1 MHVLN
6 TLHTVSWARVHTRE
20 CTIEME
26 FQFKNRLSAFLSSV
40 CVYVFVYF
48 FFAIDNFVFFFS
60 NITIEFTIGVNA
72 RHSRSFTD

>member
-1 MHVLN
+1 MSGARAHANVQLN
-6 TLHTVSWARVHTRE
+6 VQWNFNLK
-20 CTIEME
+20 I
-26 FQFKNRLSAFLSSV
+26 RLSAFLSSV

-48 FFAIDNFVFFFS
+48 FFAIDNFVRVFFFL